1 MVKKV
6 YVHLLKKESQNI
18 RANSV
23 AKKSRKEKR
32 EEALEILEEAKNLYP
47 WAECALVHKDALQL
61 LVATILSA
69 QCTDERVNKV
79 TEKLFKKYKTIDEF
93 TKVSLKELGSDIR
106 PTGYYN
112 SKAKYIKGACKA
124 IIKNHEGKVP
134 DNMEELVKL
143 PGVGRKTASVVLGVI
158 YGKAEGVV
166 VDTHVFRISKRL
178 GMSKGNSPE
187 KVERDLMK
195 ILPNKYWIDW
205 ADYLIWHGRKVCDAR
220 KPLCNICTLEARC
233 PKVGVKTPSR

>member
-1 MVKKV
+1 VR
-6 YVHLLKKESQNI
+6 LLKKENPNTRI
-18 RANSV
+18 NNLV
-23 AKKSRKEKR
+23 KKSRKDKR
-32 EEALEILEEAKNLYP
+32 KNALEILEEAKKLYP

-79 TEKLFKKYKTIDEF
+79 TKKLFKKYRTVNDF
-93 TKVSLKELGSDIR
+93 TKVTLKELGKDIR

-112 SKAKYIKGACKA
+112 SKAKYIKGACKM
-124 IIKNHEGKVP
+124 IVDEYRGIVP

-158 YGKAEGVV
+158 FGKAEGVV

-178 GMSKGNSPE
+178 GLSKGKSPGI
-187 KVERDLMK
+187 VERDLMK
-195 ILPNKYWIDW
+195 ILPNEYWIDW
-205 ADYLIWHGRKVCDAR
+205 ADHLIWHGRRVCDAR
-220 KPLCNICTLEARC
+220 KPLCGECTLEIRC